1 MSGSALRVATRA
13 SALARWQA
21 DHVAALLRA
30 NEPELAIEFVPVTT
44 HADRHLE
51 VPIAEIGGK
60 GVFAKEVQH
69 AVLDG
74 RADLAVHS
82 AKDLTALTV
91 DGLVLAAVPERGDAR
106 DALAGATLAS
116 LAPGAVVGTG
126 SARRR
131 VQLAGL
137 RDDVSIVGLRGNIA
151 TRLAHVDDGS
161 MDAIVV
167 AAAALE
173 RLGLSGR
180 AAQIFGVDEIVPQV
194 AQGALGVECRTDD
207 SVTRERL
214 RAIEHAPSRLRVDAE
229 RAFLARLGG
238 DCDLPAGAHATLDA
252 DGRLTLTGVLA
263 PDANGPVHRRAVT
276 TGATTESALGAGVE
290 LADALRAAVGSSPG

>member
-1 MSGSALRVATRA
+1 MSGSALRIATRA

-21 DHVAALLRA
+21 DHTAALLRA
-30 NEPELAIEFVPVTT
+30 NEPDLEIEFIPVTT

-51 VPIAEIGGK
+51 VSIAEIGGK

-69 AVLDG
+69 AVLEG

-82 AKDLTALTV
+82 AKDLTAVTV
-91 DGLVLAAVPERGDAR
+91 AGLVLAAVPERGDAR
-106 DALAGATLAS
+106 DALAGATLDS
-116 LAPGAVVGTG
+116 LEPGAVVGTG

-131 VQLAGL
+131 AQLASR
-137 RDDVSIVGLRGNIA
+137 RDDLSIVGLRGNIA
-151 TRLAHVDDGS
+151 TRLAHVDDGR

-173 RLGLSGR
+173 RLGLSNR
-180 AAQIFGVDEIVPQV
+180 AAQIFGVDDIVPQV
-194 AQGALGVECRTDD
+194 AQGALGVECRADD
-207 SVTRERL
+207 SATIERL

-238 DCDLPAGAHATLDA
+238 DCDLPAGAHATLDR

-263 PDANGPVHRRAVT
+263 PDATGPVHRRTVT
-276 TGATTESALGAGVE
+276 ADATTDSAVAAGVE
-290 LADALRAAVGSSPG
+290 LADALRAAVAAPPG